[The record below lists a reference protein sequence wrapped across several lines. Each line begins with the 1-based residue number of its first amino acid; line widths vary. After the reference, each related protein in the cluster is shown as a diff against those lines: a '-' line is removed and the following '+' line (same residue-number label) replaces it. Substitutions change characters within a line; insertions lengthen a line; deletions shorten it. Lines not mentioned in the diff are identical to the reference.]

1 MPLMRGKET
10 EMTAITQ
17 LREEIEKHPAGS
29 ATARLLSWA
38 ELQIS
43 DQLDRIYELE
53 DDLVAANNRIAEIE
67 RMLP

>member
-1 MPLMRGKET
+1 MPLMRGKE
-10 EMTAITQ
+10 EEVTAITQ

-43 DQLDRIYELE
+43 DQFDRIYELE
-53 DDLVAANNRIAEIE
+53 DDLVAANNRIAQLEG
-67 RMLP
+67 RQP